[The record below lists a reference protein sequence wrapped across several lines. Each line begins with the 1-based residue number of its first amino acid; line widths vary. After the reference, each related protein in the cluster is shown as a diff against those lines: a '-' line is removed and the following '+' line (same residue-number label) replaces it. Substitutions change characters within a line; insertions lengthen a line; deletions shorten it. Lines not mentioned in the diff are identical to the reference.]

1 MSQNNARPDSG
12 VTHKKTGRKAAKA
25 LLADLR
31 EQLTKGNKK

>member
-1 MSQNNARPDSG
+1 MSDQKPASG
-12 VTHKKTGRKAAKA
+12 VTHTQNSRKNAKA